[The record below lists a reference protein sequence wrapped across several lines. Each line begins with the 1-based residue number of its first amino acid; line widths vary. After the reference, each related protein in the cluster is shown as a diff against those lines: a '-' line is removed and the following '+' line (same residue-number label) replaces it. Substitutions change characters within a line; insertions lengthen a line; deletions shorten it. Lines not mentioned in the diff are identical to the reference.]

1 MFDAYS
7 KYEVKLHQLAGQ
19 EADSDRVLFLD
30 DDHSQI
36 NIVEGIAKL
45 KSECQGFV
53 QARCMRGKCEKT
65 FKPPTNIGKI
75 SGLKAAI
82 VTVDGGMVEDQLTK
96 QENSWIFKAWNMYE
110 EPLTLVLQGI
120 IDEADPDDD
129 ADADDAD
136 TLADTCSQGLVV
148 DVGAHL
154 SFQHNIPSLTIQN

>member
-1 MFDAYS
+1 MCS
-7 KYEVKLHQLAGQ
+7 KG
-19 EADSDRVLFLD
+19 D
-30 DDHSQI
+30 
-36 NIVEGIAKL
+36 
-45 KSECQGFV
+45 
-53 QARCMRGKCEKT
+53 KT

-136 TLADTCSQGLVV
+136 TLADTCSQRLVV
-148 DVGAHL
+148 DDGSSSLVSAEY
-154 SFQHNIPSLTIQN
+154 SFIDNSELVSEIGGCVKG

>member
-53 QARCMRGKCEKT
+53 QARCMRSKGSKT
-65 FKPPTNIGKI
+65 FKPPTNINMI
-75 SGLKAAI
+75 AGLKAATAK
-82 VTVDGGMVEDQLTK
+82 VNSGMAEDQLTK
-96 QENSWIFKAWNMYE
+96 QENS
-110 EPLTLVLQGI
+110 
-120 IDEADPDDD
+120 
-129 ADADDAD
+129 
-136 TLADTCSQGLVV
+136 
-148 DVGAHL
+148 
-154 SFQHNIPSLTIQN
+154 